1 MLEID
6 ILNIFPAM
14 FKAVIEQSIIKRAQE
29 KRKVE
34 IRLHD
39 LRNFTDDKHRKVDDR
54 PFAGGAGMVMMAQP
68 IFDGVDRV
76 RKYDDA
82 EIILFCA
89 QGKIF
94 NQKLARQLSKRKQ
107 LILICPH
114 YEGVD
119 ERVRKYLVTKEISIG
134 DYILTGGEL
143 PAMVLVDAVT
153 RLLPGVL
160 GNKKS
165 VEEESFAENLLEYP
179 HYTRPADFRG
189 LKVPQVLL
197 GGNHKKIEEWRRK
210 EALKRTKKRRPDL
223 LFKNIKVSG

>member
-6 ILNIFPAM
+6 ILNIFPEM
-14 FKAVIEQSIIKRAQE
+14 FKAVFEQSIIKRAQE

-39 LRNFTDDKHRKVDDR
+39 LRDFTQDKHRKVDDR
-54 PFAGGAGMVMMAQP
+54 PFGGGAGMVMMAQP
-68 IFDGVDRV
+68 IFDGVA
-76 RKYDDA
+76 KIKKSGNA

-89 QGKIF
+89 QGKTF

-119 ERVRKYLVTKEISIG
+119 ERVRKHLVTKEISIG

-165 VEEESFAENLLEYP
+165 VEEESFSGNLLEYP
-179 HYTRPADFRG
+179 HYTRPSDFRG
-189 LKVPQVLL
+189 LKVPLVLI
-197 GGNHKKIEEWRRK
+197 GGDHKKIEEWRGK

-223 LFKNIKVSG
+223 LSKKK